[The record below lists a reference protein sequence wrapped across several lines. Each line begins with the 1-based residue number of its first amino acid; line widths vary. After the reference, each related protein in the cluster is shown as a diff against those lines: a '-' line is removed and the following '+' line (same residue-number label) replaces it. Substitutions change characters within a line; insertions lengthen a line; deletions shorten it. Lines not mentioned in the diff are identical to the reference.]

1 MVENVHRDTRDRMTK
16 ALEKLRGDLHAVRT
30 GKATPAILDPVR
42 VEYYGSQVPLSQVA
56 SVSAPQ
62 PRMLVVQP
70 WDKAAAEPILKG
82 IQGANLGLNPSQD
95 GELIRVP
102 IPPLTEERRHEFVKR
117 CRQLAEEARVAMRN
131 VRRDAN
137 EELTRAEKE
146 KTISEDDLHRGQ
158 KETQKITD
166 EEIAKI
172 DQLLAAKEKE
182 ILEG

>member
-1 MVENVHRDTRDRMTK
+1 MVEKIHRDAKGRMEKT
-16 ALEKLRGDLHAVRT
+16 LEKLRGDLAAVRT
-30 GKATPAILDPVR
+30 GKATAAILDPVR
-42 VEYYGSQVPLSQVA
+42 VEYYGSLMPLSQIA
-56 SVSAPQ
+56 SISAPQ
-62 PRMLVVQP
+62 PRLLVVQP
-70 WDKAAAEPILKG
+70 WDKGAAEPIVKG
-82 IQGANLGLNPSQD
+82 IQAANLGLNPSQD

-117 CRQLAEEARVAMRN
+117 CRQMAEEVRVAIRN

-137 EELTRAEKE
+137 EELTKAQKA

-166 EEIAKI
+166 EEIEKV
-172 DQLLAAKEKE
+172 DKLLAAKEKE

>member
-1 MVENVHRDTRDRMTK
+1 MVEKIRADAKTRMEK
-16 ALEKLRGDLHAVRT
+16 ALEKLRGELSAVRT
-30 GKATPAILDPVR
+30 GKATAAILDSVR
-42 VEYYGSQVPLSQVA
+42 VEYYGSSMPLSQVA

-62 PRMLVVQP
+62 PRTLVIQP
-70 WDKAAAEPILKG
+70 WDRAAAEPIVKA
-82 IQGANLGLNPSQD
+82 IQAANLGFNPSME

-117 CRQLAEEARVAMRN
+117 CRQMAEEARIAVRN

-137 EELTRAEKE
+137 DELAKAQKA

-158 KETQKITD
+158 KETQKLTD
-166 EEIAKI
+166 EQIVKI
-172 DQLLAAKEKE
+172 DQLLSAKEKE